1 MLLHIYNGTLVAANL
16 IQIRDE
22 NGISMKAEL
31 GETETVR
38 VAIEDTSGTLD
49 FVGYKSWRMVE
60 DQCPIGAQTIWY
72 GYVGRQ
78 ALRRGP
84 DRGLGT
90 GVSVLWE
97 LDLVECNGWLSR
109 RIYRPTDATANRPA
123 ETVSTRMTWFLASRA
138 CSGLIYDRG
147 LVDASSEAL
156 DAADYRGRTGADV
169 LRDMSLPTGFNFF
182 VRYHDATATMELIFT
197 NWVTSPDDV
206 SGLTISND
214 LADITTLPGP
224 PWSPSPSTTLLRD
237 PDRVAGGVLVA
248 YQGGSAYDTNATTV
262 STFADVDMVAP
273 TASVKTKAKADS
285 LVAHYLAQHDE
296 QESLITDCHLFL
308 PPANVR
314 DVMHGQLVSAK
325 FTHFS
330 GWDTA
335 KNWRVNSKR
344 IDRFEQQGEAV
355 YDVTLEMSPG
365 QNLIYQDTFAE
376 LQRHV
381 TKANPDGPND
391 YEVVFEHTGDT
402 AESGW
407 PDNPKYGRVTYEP
420 VYVDAGA
427 PQGVYYRGLTVTG
440 AGTLDVEL

>member
-38 VAIEDTSGTLD
+38 VAIEDTSGTL
-49 FVGYKSWRMVE
+49 
-60 DQCPIGAQTIWY
+60 

-169 LRDMSLPTGFNFF
+169 LRDMSLPTGFN
-182 VRYHDATATMELIFT
+182 
-197 NWVTSPDDV
+197 
-206 SGLTISND
+206 
-214 LADITTLPGP
+214 
-224 PWSPSPSTTLLRD
+224 
-237 PDRVAGGVLVA
+237 
-248 YQGGSAYDTNATTV
+248 
-262 STFADVDMVAP
+262 
-273 TASVKTKAKADS
+273 
-285 LVAHYLAQHDE
+285 
-296 QESLITDCHLFL
+296 
-308 PPANVR
+308 
-314 DVMHGQLVSAK
+314 
-325 FTHFS
+325 
-330 GWDTA
+330 
-335 KNWRVNSKR
+335 
-344 IDRFEQQGEAV
+344 
-355 YDVTLEMSPG
+355 
-365 QNLIYQDTFAE
+365 
-376 LQRHV
+376 
-381 TKANPDGPND
+381 
-391 YEVVFEHTGDT
+391 
-402 AESGW
+402 
-407 PDNPKYGRVTYEP
+407 
-420 VYVDAGA
+420 
-427 PQGVYYRGLTVTG
+427 
-440 AGTLDVEL
+440 